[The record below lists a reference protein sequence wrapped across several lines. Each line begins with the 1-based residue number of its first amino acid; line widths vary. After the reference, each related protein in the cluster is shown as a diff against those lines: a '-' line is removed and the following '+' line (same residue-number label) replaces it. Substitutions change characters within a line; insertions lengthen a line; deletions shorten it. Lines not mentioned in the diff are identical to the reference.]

1 MVVVANHPRREYVE
15 GPVFNVSS
23 RRFETVD
30 TIARALVAEYH
41 MKYVDSGFFIVLGE
55 YLAIGSNRLASVDL
69 LE

>member
-1 MVVVANHPRREYVE
+1 MVVLANHPRREYVE

-41 MKYVDSGFFIVLGE
+41 MKYVDSSFFYRPRRIKDVQPLFTE
-55 YLAIGSNRLASVDL
+55 ALHLY
-69 LE
+69 